1 MFIIDWFSNVLI
13 QLGLVHRSAKIMFL
27 GLDNA
32 GKSTL
37 LHMLKNDS
45 LANLRPTFH
54 PKSEELVIS
63 KIRFTAYDLGSSHQ
77 PARRLWRDFFPFVSG
92 IVFVVDSADV
102 ERFSESKAELDALLS
117 IEEVSH
123 VPVLI
128 LGNKIDNPMAVGE
141 EELRKSLGLYQ
152 STGKGNTPRKS
163 VRPIETFMVS
173 AVQRQGYSEG
183 FRWLSQCVIA
193 NFPHKLSIL
202 TSPLDLNSIKKINSL
217 GLGLS
222 ALIARDT

>member
-1 MFIIDWFSNVLI
+1 MYSRPHTSFRFLPYELSARVATLRPDASAMFILDWFWSVLT
-13 QLGLVHRSAKIMFL
+13 QLGLLHKSAKIIFL

-37 LHMLKNDS
+37 LYMLKNDS
-45 LANLRPTFH
+45 LASLQPTLH
-54 PKSEELVIS
+54 PRSEELVIGNI
-63 KIRFTAYDLGSSHQ
+63 KFTAYDLGGHQ
-77 PARRLWRDFFPFVSG
+77 QARRLWRDFFPVVNG

-141 EELRKSLGLYQ
+141 EELRHGLGLYQ
-152 STGKGNTPRKS
+152 STGKGNTPRQT

-183 FRWLSQCVIA
+183 FRWLSQYI
-193 NFPHKLSIL
+193 
-202 TSPLDLNSIKKINSL
+202 
-217 GLGLS
+217 
-222 ALIARDT
+222 